1 MKPGSIRVGQGF
13 DIHPWSENPADVLV
27 LGGVRFAEH
36 RGLRGH
42 SDSDVVAHACTDAVL
57 GAIGMGDIGQLFPDT
72 DASLAGADS
81 VRLLAEAVAAVRS
94 VGWDIANIDCTVVL
108 DEPKI
113 APVRGEMERNLA
125 AAVGAPVAVKGK
137 RTEGAASLAD
147 SVQCFAVALLYKPDP
162 EDLEDTEDPAPEQD
176 ASEQDAAE
184 QDAAVETVDEDGE
197 R

>member
-13 DIHPWSENPADVLV
+13 DIHPWSTDPEEKLV
-27 LGGVRFAEH
+27 LGGVRFADH
-36 RGLRGH
+36 RGLKGH
-42 SDSDVVAHACTDAVL
+42 SDSDVIAHACTDAVL
-57 GAIGMGDIGQLFPDT
+57 GAIGLGDIGQLFPDT

-81 VRLLAEAVAAVRS
+81 VKLLAEAVAAVRS

-137 RTEGAASLAD
+137 RTEGVSSLAD
-147 SVQCFAVALLYKPDP
+147 SVQCFAVALLYKPETAD
-162 EDLEDTEDPAPEQD
+162 EATEADVESAAAGTDDDAVGDDTQD
-176 ASEQDAAE
+176 GAL
-184 QDAAVETVDEDGE
+184 
-197 R
+197 